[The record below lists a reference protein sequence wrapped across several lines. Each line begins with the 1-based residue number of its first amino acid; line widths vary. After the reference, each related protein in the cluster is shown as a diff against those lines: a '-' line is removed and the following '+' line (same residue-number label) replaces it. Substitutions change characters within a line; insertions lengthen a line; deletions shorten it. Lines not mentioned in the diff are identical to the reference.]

1 MNVYSSFIPNCQ
13 NLEATKMSF
22 SRRMDIQTG
31 GHPRQW
37 NSLQSYEETSYQ
49 DFPGGPMI
57 KIPTSN
63 TGDVD
68 LIPGQGTETPCAL
81 WPKKKKKK
89 TKTKNHETEAIL

>member
-1 MNVYSSFIPNCQ
+1 
-13 NLEATKMSF
+13 
-22 SRRMDIQTG
+22 MDIQTG

-49 DFPGGPMI
+49 DFPGGPVI

-81 WPKKKKKK
+81 WQKKKKKK
-89 TKTKNHETEAIL
+89 KNMKQKQYCNQFNKDFKKWSTSKKKVF